1 MTVNVPDTRRLAPEA
16 DPSTAAAVHT
26 DDATLYERLGGCYGI
41 AGAVDVLVDRLFKN
55 VRVNAN
61 DTVHEHHGNPANAAG
76 YKFLVTA
83 WSIEATGG
91 PKCYIGHDMTVA
103 HEHLSIDPA
112 GFDAVYLEI
121 EATLFYLGVPDSETK
136 EFMAIIESF
145 RSEVVSADAAHQ
157 PV

>member
-1 MTVNVPDTRRLAPEA
+1 MTLNVPDTRRLAPEA
-16 DPSTAAAVHT
+16 DPSTAPDEHSGEAS
-26 DDATLYERLGGCYGI
+26 LYERLGGAYGI

-55 VRVNAN
+55 VKVNAN
-61 DTVHEHHGNPANAAG
+61 DKVHEHHGNIANAPG

-112 GFDAVYLEI
+112 GFDAVYFEI
-121 EATLFYLGVPDSETK
+121 EATLHYLGAPAQETA

-145 RSEVVSADAAHQ
+145 RSEVVA
-157 PV
+157 